1 MKEGEAKLFD
11 SNYTMALD
19 TKNRFFVPSEYR
31 LNLGTNVILLPSFED
46 GNDCIFVYT
55 EDMWPAVFA
64 GIEESVNGDP
74 DGKDAIRFIN
84 QGIVHMEVD
93 KAGRLTVNSDLR
105 AFAHIEGKE
114 VKILG
119 NGIHFEIWAPEV
131 WAEKERNRKKR
142 LINTCGLRY

>member
-31 LNLGTNVILLPSFED
+31 TDLGTNVILLPSFED
-46 GNDCIFVYT
+46 GNDCIFVYA
-55 EDMWPAVFA
+55 EDMWPSVFA
-64 GIEESVNGDP
+64 GIEESLIGNP
-74 DGKDAIRFIN
+74 DCKDAIRFIN

-93 KAGRLTVNSDLR
+93 KAGRLTLNSDLR
-105 AFAHIEGKE
+105 AFAHVDGKE

-119 NGIHFEIWAPEV
+119 NGIHFEIWAPEI
-131 WAEKERNRKKR
+131 WAEKERNKKKHV
-142 LINTCGLRY
+142 IDTSKVRY